1 METLILEGVRGLG
14 PEIGNIDTGG
24 SVWGRGFGQI
34 QVIGYVNIVVPGE
47 GLEPEIRNVE
57 TWGLGTYIGDVNI
70 GGGGVQ
76 VRRDRYKDMAIWG
89 MFILWGGWGSFGTNI
104 RYVNIVGGR
113 GPGAEFGML
122 IFGGGGSVWG
132 VWDRYR
138 VC

>member
-1 METLILEGVRGLG
+1 MEGVRGLG

-24 SVWGRGFGQI
+24 SVWGRGYGQI

-57 TWGLGTYIGDVNI
+57 TWGGWGHTLGMLIS
-70 GGGGVQ
+70 GGGGGGAGSET
-76 VRRDRYKDMAIWG
+76 DMAIWG
-89 MFILWGGWGSFGTNI
+89 MFILWEGGGVLGQTLDML
-104 RYVNIVGGR
+104 GGL
-113 GPGAEFGML
+113 GQSLGML
-122 IFGGGGSVWG
+122 IFGGSVWG

>member
-1 METLILEGVRGLG
+1 MEILILEGVRGLG

-70 GGGGVQ
+70 GGGG
-76 VRRDRYKDMAIWG
+76 
-89 MFILWGGWGSFGTNI
+89 GGAGSERQI
-104 RYVNIVGGR
+104 
-113 GPGAEFGML
+113 
-122 IFGGGGSVWG
+122 
-132 VWDRYR
+132 
-138 VC
+138 